1 MPLDSIIIVS
11 LALAFIVG
19 IPVVLLF
26 YFLRSEADKTA
37 EEEAFLKEFRKD
49 PERAVDRAPWKY
61 ESRADYDARMA
72 TLDAYN
78 AREAD
83 KELRKGPGEHH
94 REKGEPPR
102 TRQHPEQTHHQL
114 SASKPREP
122 ACHPHSETPFNPA
135 PAVAVENFLTRAVV
149 SLSCLRNMG
158 E

>member
-1 MPLDSIIIVS
+1 MDLLEGLGS
-11 LALAFIVG
+11 LLGLAFIVG
-19 IPVVLLF
+19 IPLVLLF

-83 KELRKGPGEHH
+83 EELRKDLESTTER
-94 REKGEPPR
+94 REN
-102 TRQHPEQTHHQL
+102 HPEHD
-114 SASKPREP
+114 S
-122 ACHPHSETPFNPA
+122 TPSRP
-135 PAVAVENFLTRAVV
+135 TT
-149 SLSCLRNMG
+149 S
-158 E
+158 